1 MDPTVQVFEAD
12 ATPIQRGLY
21 DDVRT
26 TFRAPIVN
34 SIWRTLV
41 AHEPELTRYVWVQ
54 IKPVFET
61 REFAAFTVA
70 FRDRVLAAAGSDLPL
85 YDPGDVE
92 LDPADFTELRG
103 QLATFDV
110 VAPRLAVLFCLLNRR
125 LNEVPVG
132 TDVEG
137 AAATEPFPEWLDR
150 DRGRPP
156 SMLSQEAARD
166 VVPDDLASSFGAM
179 VPSIYRCLAQ
189 WPPYLEQATRDLR
202 PVFESAAFEDVG
214 TVAFDLAE
222 TYLDRIPYTPRVDP
236 DGLVDA
242 GADVVTVAELR
253 DLLETFRAGGESIL
267 SLLHVYAA
275 TVGAEGERE
284 GLVFG

>member
-12 ATPIQRGLY
+12 ATPLQRGLY

-41 AHEPELTRYVWVQ
+41 AHEPDLARYVWGQ

-85 YDPGDVE
+85 YDPGDVD
-92 LDPADFTELRG
+92 LDPAAFTELRG

-110 VAPRLAVLFCLLNRR
+110 VAPRLAVLFCLMDRR
-125 LNEVPVG
+125 LHDRPVG
-132 TDVEG
+132 TDVSG
-137 AAATEPFPEWLDR
+137 AAATEPFPAWLDR

-156 SMLSQEAARD
+156 SMVSQEETRA
-166 VVPDDLASSFGAM
+166 VLPDDLGGSFGEM

-189 WPPYLEQATRDLR
+189 WPSYLERSTTDLQS
-202 PVFESAAFEDVG
+202 VFESVAFDDVG

-236 DGLVDA
+236 SGFVDV
-242 GADVVTVAELR
+242 GEDEMTVAELR
-253 DLLETFRAGGESIL
+253 DLFETFRAGGEAVL
-267 SLLHVYAA
+267 PLVHVYAA
-275 TVGAEGERE
+275 TVGSEGERE